1 MKPKADKHHPK
12 RPDAI
17 AVRVGPELYARYDEA
32 AKRLHV
38 SKSMLAEEA
47 VRVVVEMVEK
57 HGPVWPLNLV
67 PSKVLTPNPE
77 LSVATKSDVKGDD
90 KAQRAAP

>member
-1 MKPKADKHHPK
+1 MKLKADKHHPK

-32 AKRLHV
+32 AKRLRV
-38 SKSMLAEEA
+38 SKSLLAEEA
-47 VRVVVEMVEK
+47 VRAVVEMVEK

-67 PSKVLTPNPE
+67 PSKVLIANPE
-77 LSVATKSDVKGDD
+77 LSVSAKPDAKADD
-90 KAQRAAP
+90 KTQRAAP